1 MQDRSDSDPE
11 SVIGDECH
19 IVGQKIDGPRGA
31 NTDRGNID
39 EYENLVLLCKTHH
52 KLVDDQP
59 TKFSVEFLCSLKTVH
74 ENWVKQSL
82 EPLKQKGQQLKI
94 WLLDRIHTGKELM
107 AVFEGV
113 CTHLL
118 DHDEPQ
124 SEQEMELLGNFL
136 QDVQDWIDARGD
148 IESSGRVR
156 AGFELSKR
164 IKELEAVGF
173 YVFALPVKQ
182 RIKLNDKTELWPS
195 GILTVVRKSNPG
207 ITALGQLASLL
218 KVGANSFPS
227 D

>member
-1 MQDRSDSDPE
+1 MAISDKTRKILWARSGNRCAYCRCELVQDRSDSDPE

-136 QDVQDWIDARGD
+136 QI
-148 IESSGRVR
+148 GR
-156 AGFELSKR
+156 
-164 IKELEAVGF
+164 
-173 YVFALPVKQ
+173 
-182 RIKLNDKTELWPS
+182 
-195 GILTVVRKSNPG
+195 
-207 ITALGQLASLL
+207 ASCRER
-218 KVGANSFPS
+218 V
-227 D
+227 